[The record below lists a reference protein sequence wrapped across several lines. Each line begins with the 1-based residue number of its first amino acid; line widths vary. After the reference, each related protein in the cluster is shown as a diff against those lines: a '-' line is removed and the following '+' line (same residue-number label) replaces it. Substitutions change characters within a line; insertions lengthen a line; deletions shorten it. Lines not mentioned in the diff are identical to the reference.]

1 MLERIWKFRPYV
13 LREWRGLLAILLL
26 TALTSGLAAL
36 QPWPMKILVDLGIRH
51 QPVPRLMREWL
62 GWFRIIP
69 GTAVL
74 IWAAGLGQ
82 LAIAALSSGLD
93 LVLGWLWA
101 VVGQGMVNRL
111 SVDLFSRLQRL
122 SVLFHARQEVGDSL
136 SRLSTDTWSI
146 YSIAASLLISPIQ
159 QLMTLGAVVW
169 IAWGL
174 DRQLACLS
182 FVVAPL
188 IAAASL
194 FFGKSLKNR
203 AMGARVA
210 QSRLTSF
217 IQQTLSAIPLVQ
229 SVGAQDRNNREFAR
243 LAQDAV
249 VWAEKGALVN
259 SSYGLVTGLITTAGI
274 AVVVFAGGQRVLA
287 GHLTI
292 GGLLVFAAYTRN
304 LQKAV
309 ETLLLTYGSIK
320 PIEASLDRVF
330 EILELRESVVDA
342 PAAVSLSHHGT
353 KPHGYV
359 RVEDVTFGYELG
371 TPVLNQVSFEAR
383 PGEMIALVGPTGA
396 GKTTLVS
403 LIPRF
408 LDPWQGRITFDGVD
422 LRDVK
427 LESLRSQ
434 VSVMFQ
440 EALLFPVSIAD
451 NITYGKSDAT
461 RAEIVQAACVANAH
475 EFIKRLPDGY
485 DTVLG
490 SRGATLSGGE
500 RQRIAIAR
508 ALVKKAPVLIMDE
521 PTSAL
526 DAESEALLMGAIE
539 HAREGRTIFLIAHRL
554 STAQRADR
562 IAVLE
567 RGRIVESGSPSA
579 LLQSGGAYSRLH
591 AAQNRTLVAEAV

>member
-1 MLERIWKFRPYV
+1 MIEGSAQGGNAK
-13 LREWRGLLAILLL
+13 
-26 TALTSGLAAL
+26 AA
-36 QPWPMKILVDLGIRH
+36 DRN
-51 QPVPRLMREWL
+51 E
-62 GWFRIIP
+62 F
-69 GTAVL
+69 
-74 IWAAGLGQ
+74 Q
-82 LAIAALSSGLD
+82 LCSFYRR
-93 LVLGWLWA
+93 V
-101 VVGQGMVNRL
+101 
-111 SVDLFSRLQRL
+111 RLQRL

-159 QLMTLGAVVW
+159 QLMTLGAIVW

-194 FFGKSLKNR
+194 FFGKYLKNR
-203 AMGARVA
+203 AMGARIA

-320 PIEASLDRVF
+320 PIEASMDRVF

-342 PAAVSLSHHGT
+342 PHAVSLGHHGT
-353 KPHGYV
+353 KPHGHV
-359 RVEDVTFGYELG
+359 HVEDVTFGYEPG
-371 TPVLNQVSFEAR
+371 RPVLNHVSFEAR

-408 LDPWQGRITFDGVD
+408 LDPWQGRITFDGVN

-427 LESLRSQ
+427 LASLRSQ

-440 EALLFPVSIAD
+440 DALLFPVSIRD
-451 NITYGKSDAT
+451 NIAYGKSDAT
-461 RAEIVQAACVANAH
+461 RAEIVRAARAANAH

-562 IAVLE
+562 IVVLE
-567 RGRIVESGSPSA
+567 RGCIVESGSPSA

>member
-13 LREWRGLLAILLL
+13 LREWRGLSAILLL
-26 TALTSGLAAL
+26 TAFASGLAAL
-36 QPWPMKILVDLGIRH
+36 QPWPMKILVDLGIHH
-51 QPVPRLMREWL
+51 QPVPPAMRQWFGWL
-62 GWFRIIP
+62 GIVPSAAI
-69 GTAVL
+69 L
-74 IWAAGLGQ
+74 IWASGLAQ
-82 LAIAALSSGLD
+82 LAVAALMSALD
-93 LVLGWLWA
+93 LALGWLWA
-101 VVGQGMVNRL
+101 VVGQRMVNRL

-146 YSIAASLLISPIQ
+146 YSIAASLLVSPIQ

-174 DRQLACLS
+174 DRELACLS

-188 IAAASL
+188 IGAASL
-194 FFGKSLKNR
+194 FFGKRLKNR

-259 SSYGLVTGLITTAGI
+259 SSYGMVTGLITTAGI
-274 AVVVFAGGQRVLA
+274 AVVVFAGGERVLA

-309 ETLLLTYGSIK
+309 ETLLQTYGSIK

-330 EILELRESVVDA
+330 EILELRESVTDA
-342 PAAVSLSHHGT
+342 HGALT
-353 KPHGYV
+353 LGRHGSKVRGHV
-359 RVEDVTFGYELG
+359 RVEEVTFGYEPG
-371 TPVLNQVSFEAR
+371 TPVLNDVSFEAR

-408 LDPWQGRITFDGVD
+408 LDPWQGRVTFDGVD
-422 LRDVK
+422 LRGIK
-427 LESLRSQ
+427 LASLRNE

-440 EALLFPVSIAD
+440 EALLFPVTIAE
-451 NITYGKSDAT
+451 NIGYGKRDAT
-461 RAEIVQAACVANAH
+461 RAEIVQAARAANAH
-475 EFIKRLPDGY
+475 EFIKRLPEGY

-508 ALVKKAPVLIMDE
+508 ALVKKAAVLIMDE

-526 DAESEALLMGAIE
+526 DTESESLLMGAIE
-539 HAREGRTIFLIAHRL
+539 HARESRTIFLIAHRL
-554 STAQRADR
+554 STAQRANR
-562 IAVLE
+562 IVVME
-567 RGRIVESGSPSA
+567 HGRIVESGAPSA
-579 LLQSGGAYSRLH
+579 LLRSGGAYSRLH
-591 AAQNRTLVAEAV
+591 AVQSGTLVAEAS